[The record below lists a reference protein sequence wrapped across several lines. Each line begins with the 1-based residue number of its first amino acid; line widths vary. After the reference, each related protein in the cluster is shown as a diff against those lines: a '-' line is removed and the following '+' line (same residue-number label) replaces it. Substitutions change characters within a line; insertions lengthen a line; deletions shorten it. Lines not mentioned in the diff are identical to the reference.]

1 MKTDQRRAWR
11 EVIKVAE
18 GHYNHR
24 IGNFEFDHT
33 ERKSPDSNRIQGVN

>member
-1 MKTDQRRAWR
+1 MKNEQRQTWR
-11 EVIKVAE
+11 EIIKVAE

-33 ERKSPDSNRIQGVN
+33 DRTETQPVRFT